1 MLTLQQ
7 IKSNPAEV
15 VERLAIKGFDG
26 KEAIDKVLALD
37 EQRRLLQLD
46 NDNKAA
52 ELNRIAASIGSL
64 MKEGKREEAEQAK
77 SQVAGLKEAQ
87 RTIAQQLA
95 ETEQEQHNLLVTIPN
110 LPCAM
115 VPRGTSAVDNVV
127 EKTGGPMPVMF
138 LFIFNDYAAGL
149 SYYYFLTLLI
159 TIAQTYIFRA
169 FVNEDKMRARMMA
182 NAAKPKKK
190 SGFMARLEEA
200 QRQQQAMLREQQK
213 KNGKGRR

>member
-87 RTIAQQLA
+87 RTIAGRTRRDRTGAAQPA
-95 ETEQEQHNLLVTIPN
+95 
-110 LPCAM
+110 C
-115 VPRGTSAVDNVV
+115 DN
-127 EKTGGPMPVMF
+127 PQP
-138 LFIFNDYAAGL
+138 
-149 SYYYFLTLLI
+149 
-159 TIAQTYIFRA
+159 
-169 FVNEDKMRARMMA
+169 
-182 NAAKPKKK
+182 P
-190 SGFMARLEEA
+190 
-200 QRQQQAMLREQQK
+200 LRH
-213 KNGKGRR
+213 GATRHIGS